1 MARISATMRL
11 VGFVTVAAA
20 GAVWG
25 DAAGA
30 GTFSIA
36 AYDAEA
42 GEWGIAVASRVLA
55 VGYIVPWA
63 KAGVG
68 AVATQAF
75 ANLDYGIEGLSL
87 LEEGL
92 SAGEV
97 LERLRE
103 KDEDRERRQVAVID
117 AAGNVATFTG
127 ADTLPWSG
135 HVVGDGYSVQG
146 NILAGEDVIKEMERA
161 YLAAVGPLARRLV
174 AALKAGEAAGGDK
187 RGKESAA
194 LLVVRAGGGYQ
205 GKTDRLVDIRVDDH
219 PQPVAELERIYE
231 LWEQRF
237 LIQAYLELGGERDV
251 DTAVDIMRRVVAQHP
266 DDALIHNDFAW
277 ALATKKLYPALALE
291 MATRAH
297 ALAPEDANVMDT
309 LAEAHYAAG
318 AYEEALAWERKALA
332 ADPQNKFFGEQLKKC
347 AIGWPHSW
355 GRRAMLWFTANS
367 PSSCSQ
373 YAVDW
378 SNMAVI
384 TSSTIGAWGA
394 SCSFAPFI
402 PMFLAVRIHGRK
414 QG

>member
-1 MARISATMRL
+1 M
-11 VGFVTVAAA
+11 AAA

-161 YLAAVGPLARRLV
+161 YLAAEGPLARRLV

-219 PQPVAELERIYE
+219 AEPVAELERIYE

-251 DTAVDIMRRVVAQHP
+251 DAAAAIMRRVVAERP

-318 AYEEALAWERKALA
+318 AYEEALAWERKARA
-332 ADPQNKFFGEQLKKC
+332 ADPQNKFFGEQLKKFEE
-347 AIGWPHSW
+347 A
-355 GRRAMLWFTANS
+355 A
-367 PSSCSQ
+367 
-373 YAVDW
+373 
-378 SNMAVI
+378 
-384 TSSTIGAWGA
+384 A
-394 SCSFAPFI
+394 S
-402 PMFLAVRIHGRK
+402 R
-414 QG
+414 